1 MAQNIKLA
9 IFDFDGVFTDGNIY
23 FDQQGNP
30 IKKYNTRDAVG
41 LRLLKNCDIKIGVV
55 SGYKDNN
62 SQRKILEH
70 LECDYISLGSPHEKL
85 ETIKE
90 WACNLDISLQ
100 HVSFMGDDHID
111 LESLTKVGFSGC
123 PKDAARE
130 CLEIVDF
137 ISEKKGGEGC
147 IREFCEEVV
156 KRRNKLTISGLICVK
171 YHSSRLPF
179 KNIRKFGNTTLLD
192 LKIKKLLS
200 LDFLDEVIINTDS
213 PYIINYVRT
222 SVEGH
227 KKLRIVKRNSI
238 YATDSVDNRE
248 FARAV
253 VSQISNQYVLYSPVT
268 MPFIEKNTY
277 KKMYTRICGDHY
289 DSVVLI
295 ADGEQ
300 GGGHQHE
307 KHNFCFGASIMK
319 VSDVKLYGDFI
330 GERPYFQE
338 CMSKERLDIDYD
350 WEFNSALYHYFNK
363 DAIYGKQLLPDNAL
377 YNLNLT
383 SPITQ
388 FTSKRNLKGASTKK
402 TQVKILDATIRD
414 GGFDNKWNWAKKEV
428 IQMLK
433 CASDTGIDYFEI
445 GYLVNDSVLEK
456 DDGHY
461 RNVSFDTI
469 QEIFTLVEPKCKISI
484 LIDYWR
490 YDINNLPPKKKT
502 KIDLVRVVTYMDSTK
517 VREAIE
523 VCRKIKEKGYE
534 TSLNIMCASY
544 FDNKIIEDIKRQV
557 KQNKEVFNY
566 LYFADSYGAMEP
578 KKVEYVFSK
587 VQDIRQMGI
596 DIGFHIHNNGHIG
609 MVNMIS
615 SLKYV
620 DIIDGSYNG
629 IGRGMGNVRLE
640 DVILYL
646 TLKRSYKFAL
656 NTFLDFIDNTFPN
669 PAEVKNTLLGF
680 LNIHPYRIRDFP
692 VTASLRKIYTQLSQ
706 LSVEK
711 RYNYQA

>member
-1 MAQNIKLA
+1 M
-9 IFDFDGVFTDGNIY
+9 
-23 FDQQGNP
+23 
-30 IKKYNTRDAVG
+30 
-41 LRLLKNCDIKIGVV
+41 
-55 SGYKDNN
+55 
-62 SQRKILEH
+62 
-70 LECDYISLGSPHEKL
+70 
-85 ETIKE
+85 
-90 WACNLDISLQ
+90 
-100 HVSFMGDDHID
+100 
-111 LESLTKVGFSGC
+111 
-123 PKDAARE
+123 
-130 CLEIVDF
+130 
-137 ISEKKGGEGC
+137 
-147 IREFCEEVV
+147 

-609 MVNMIS
+609 MANMIA

-640 DVILYL
+640 YVILYL

-656 NTFLDFIDNTFPN
+656 NPFLDFIDNTFPN